1 MQKIH
6 PTRPY
11 GAWKHDVKS
20 APAKLQSVRSEAVCL
35 SIDLITT
42 TLLRRLIAATAW
54 PSPGA
59 RRHALVKLSTTL
71 EAAVAQALIKKN
83 PANAPKPE
91 KSFRVT
97 QRTCT
102 ACAGVRP
109 PVRHAPCIR
118 RRQAP
123 GTGDALSTTVQLP
136 SYLCDNMLNVQ
147 HEPRIHRSAAWPQC
161 PKVAD
166 DVCALA
172 QLKLR
177 LGGAGKAPDWYQI
190 GIRQKK
196 TSSNPLIGKVIDL
209 HS

>member
-1 MQKIH
+1 M
-6 PTRPY
+6 
-11 GAWKHDVKS
+11 A
-20 APAKLQSVRSEAVCL
+20 
-35 SIDLITT
+35 
-42 TLLRRLIAATAW
+42 
-54 PSPGA
+54 
-59 RRHALVKLSTTL
+59 TL

-91 KSFRVT
+91 KSFRTT

-109 PVRHAPCIR
+109 PVRRATCKR
-118 RRQAP
+118 RRPGKDHSPGVPAVEEQRVHQTDLRSAQPVGAGTP